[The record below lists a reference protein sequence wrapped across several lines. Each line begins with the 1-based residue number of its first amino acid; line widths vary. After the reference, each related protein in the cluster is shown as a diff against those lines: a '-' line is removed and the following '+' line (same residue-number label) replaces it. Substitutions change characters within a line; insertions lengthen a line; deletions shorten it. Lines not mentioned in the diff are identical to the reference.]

1 MTVATKTKD
10 KGSLSVVDLILAAIV
25 VFGAVLGIVRL
36 VQGLGATT
44 NLSSS
49 YPWGMWIAFD
59 VFTIPFSAMAFT
71 LAAVVHIFNQ
81 EQYHGLSRFTVLAG
95 FLGYLMVVLV
105 LVMDIGRWDQFYSV
119 LLPWRWNL
127 HSFMFEVAMSITLY
141 FGVLVLE
148 LLSIVFER
156 RGWVVVEWLHRLIVL
171 IAGVGVLLSMVHQ
184 GSMGAVFVI
193 LRHRLE
199 ALWWTPVLPVL
210 FLTSALFTGLSVAIF
225 LGVVTW
231 RALGKPAPMKLLIG
245 LAKAVAII
253 QAIYLVLKIG
263 DLLLAGEFGLIF
275 GSGRFSLIFLA
286 EIVIGVIVP
295 LVIFASSARE
305 SEGGLLA
312 GSICTVLGI
321 LINRMSIAWFALNPP
336 PPPLHTVPV
345 TYSPH
350 WMEWGIAIAAVAAGI
365 LFYSLAVRYVPV
377 LRETVTEGGH

>member
-127 HSFMFEVAMSITLY
+127 HSFMFEVALSITLY

-148 LLSIVFER
+148 LLSVVFER
-156 RGWVVVEWLHRLIVL
+156 RGWAVVEWLHRLIVL

-193 LRHRLE
+193 LRHKLE
-199 ALWWTPVLPVL
+199 ALWWTPILPVL

-231 RALGKPAPMKLLIG
+231 RALGKPAPMKILID

-321 LINRMSIAWFALNPP
+321 LINRMSIAWFALNPL
-336 PPPLHTVPV
+336 PPPLHTLPV

-350 WMEWGIAIAAVAAGI
+350 WMEWGVTIAAVAAGI
-365 LFYSLAVRYVPV
+365 LFYSLAIRYVPV